1 MVIAVNVGTPTTY
14 TPSHVVH
21 DNAYKYATQH
31 PAIPFLASS
40 SQPFYFLCEILHFI
54 DGNVLPVAH
63 NNPVLSVHFLPHFR
77 DQVVLVPSCHSLQ
90 HRSNC
95 PLDVA
100 EAISHSL
107 GWAIDLAGSAT
118 KGSRVPVF
126 PRQTRLFSYRISAET
141 PRMPSQDTPRHTNW
155 HSQRRSIYFVVS
167 SRSSG
172 SGRRLSIRDPSGA
185 RHRQLPS
192 MDPHRRAGHQ
202 NRSVRA
208 LTSSRF
214 HPRIVHVARLCGL
227 SSCTSDF

>member
-126 PRQTRLFSYRISAET
+126 LGKHDFSHTELAPRLPACPVRILHATRIGIVNDVPYTSLFRLAVLEAVDVSQFVTRLGPVIDSFPQWTLIDGPVTRI
-141 PRMPSQDTPRHTNW
+141 
-155 HSQRRSIYFVVS
+155 
-167 SRSSG
+167 
-172 SGRRLSIRDPSGA
+172 GA
-185 RHRQLPS
+185 C
-192 MDPHRRAGHQ
+192 
-202 NRSVRA
+202 VR
-208 LTSSRF
+208 
-214 HPRIVHVARLCGL
+214 
-227 SSCTSDF
+227 